1 MIINFMKFNTDDLEF
16 TSEWAS
22 TKAGTSLYMAP
33 EVFRRKPYSNKADI
47 WSLGVCGYEM
57 ISFELP
63 FTNEADITDGSF
75 SYKNLAGDNHPL
87 VPLVHEMLTRD
98 VTSRP
103 TATQMLENVT
113 QELQEQAGRIWLV

>member
-1 MIINFMKFNTDDLEF
+1 MSFNTDDLEF

-63 FTNEADITDGSF
+63 FTDELDVRDVNV
-75 SYKNLAGDNHPL
+75 SYKHLPIDNHPDL
-87 VPLVHEMLTRD
+87 VPLVHQMLIRD
-98 VTSRP
+98 VAS
-103 TATQMLENVT
+103 
-113 QELQEQAGRIWLV
+113 